1 MPPPGGLMASCKQPG
16 VRSRRK
22 TTKVSVFSLLLS
34 LSLWSPHLVW
44 GAVGQT
50 VASPNGDLE
59 LEFRISKRVE
69 IAE

>member
-1 MPPPGGLMASCKQPG
+1 MPPPGGLMASCERPG